1 MYLFCAVFILLS
13 MFLAILGEAQAN
25 LRDDQRTQRRNFESK
40 GQQVPS
46 EYGII
51 TILTTLISRGL
62 ARVPVLGKNLEKRS
76 VVEEEKKKAEATRVE
91 EQEQKLDVQQEQA
104 ASASSILVPLADRL
118 EARQLKMGD
127 KIDEL
132 VFATRS
138 ARRSSS
144 FRGCQPSGAASP
156 GQPSGAT
163 SPLDEAG
170 SPGFGAG
177 ISGLS
182 DSGDDRLERLEQT
195 LLHVEKVVMEMRHVS
210 RDRSSTR
217 KGRLHHHISRASSA
231 DTGNDPLH
239 PASGSSIEE
248 SMSSSAAKEKPPTR
262 TLSMA
267 ECLSSFR
274 AEEMPGSTF
283 TAKEKP
289 PPNRRRVRK
298 VHLDA

>member
-76 VVEEEKKKAEATRVE
+76 VAEEEKKKAEATRVE
-91 EQEQKLDVQQEQA
+91 EQEQKLDVQQEQ

-144 FRGCQPSGAASP
+144 FRGCQPSGAA
-156 GQPSGAT
+156 

-274 AEEMPGSTF
+274 AEEMPRSTF

>member
-104 ASASSILVPLADRL
+104 SASSILVPLADRL

-144 FRGCQPSGAASP
+144 FRGCQPSGAA
-156 GQPSGAT
+156 

-231 DTGNDPLH
+231 DTGDDPLH
-239 PASGSSIEE
+239 PTSGSSIEE

>member
-76 VVEEEKKKAEATRVE
+76 VVEEEKKKAEAMRVE

-144 FRGCQPSGAASP
+144 FRGCQPSGAA
-156 GQPSGAT
+156 

-231 DTGNDPLH
+231 DTGDDPLH
-239 PASGSSIEE
+239 PTSGSSIEE

-274 AEEMPGSTF
+274 AEEKPESTF